1 MRALLIAVTIFA
13 AYILASIFKNKG
25 IPQSISYTY
34 YVWKESRVG
43 WLFTAFM
50 AITGSLLWFAWQPLC
65 TDNDMCLAF
74 LSCAAMW
81 FVGGACAYLQTLTKT
96 VHYTSAA
103 IWAGSAIAWNIV
115 VGNVDALLYGIAAG
129 FVGFAVNAAIAKKA
143 ANKIF
148 WAEIACVA
156 AILIGVGKCYL

>member
-25 IPQSISYTY
+25 IPPSISNTY
-34 YVWKESRVG
+34 YIWRESRCG

-50 AITGSLLWFAWQPLC
+50 VIDAAFLWFAWMPEC
-65 TDNDMCLAF
+65 SDTNTFLAF
-74 LSCAAMW
+74 LSCAGMW

-129 FVGFAVNAAIAKKA
+129 FVGFAVNTAIAKKVT
-143 ANKIF
+143 NKIF

-156 AILIGVGKCYL
+156 AILGGVGSYYI